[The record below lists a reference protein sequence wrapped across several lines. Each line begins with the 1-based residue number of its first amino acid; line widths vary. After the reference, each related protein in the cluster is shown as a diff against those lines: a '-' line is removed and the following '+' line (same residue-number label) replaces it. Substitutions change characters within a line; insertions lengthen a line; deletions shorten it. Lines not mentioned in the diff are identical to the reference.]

1 MCPAIVPQGEQRGY
15 LVPIG
20 GAEDKETKPTILKRF
35 AEICGGKDARIVVIP
50 TASRLDDT
58 GKLYQTLF
66 KRLGAGDVSY
76 IPITSREDCDNP
88 EFADLCAQAT
98 GIFITGGNQ
107 LRLTT
112 ILGGTAVA
120 QAIRRG
126 NAAGI
131 HIAGTSAGASIMAE
145 HMMAGGPGDSG
156 AREGGAS
163 LAPGLGLTN
172 AAIIDQHFSERNRIG
187 RLLSAVAYNP
197 FLFGIGVD
205 EDTAAFIDPYNVIE
219 VVGSGGVTV
228 VDGAGLKYS
237 SLSQARRGEAL
248 GLLGLKLDILHE
260 GCHYDLST
268 REAFPPAQ
276 DGQGHCNISVG
287 D

>member
-1 MCPAIVPQGEQRGY
+1 MCPAIVPEGQKRGY

-35 AEICGGKDARIVVIP
+35 AEICGGKNARIVVIP

-66 KRLGAGDVSY
+66 KRLGAGEVNY

-88 EFADLCAQAT
+88 EFAQLCDEAT

-131 HIAGTSAGASIMAE
+131 HIAGTSAGASIMAQ

-156 AREGGAS
+156 AREGGAT

-172 AAIIDQHFSERNRIG
+172 SAIIDQHFSERNRIG

-205 EDTAAFIDPYNVIE
+205 EDTAAFIDPHNVIE

-228 VDGAGLKYS
+228 VDGSGLKYS
-237 SLSQARRGEAL
+237 SLSQARQGEAL

-260 GCHYDLST
+260 GCHYDLNT

>member
-1 MCPAIVPQGEQRGY
+1 MCPAIVPEGQQRGY

-35 AEICGGKDARIVVIP
+35 TEICGGADARIVVIP

-58 GKLYQTLF
+58 GRMYQKLF
-66 KRLGAGDVSY
+66 KRLGAGNVSY
-76 IPITSREDCDNP
+76 IPVTSREDCDNP
-88 EFADLCAQAT
+88 DYAAECEQAT

-126 NAAGI
+126 NAAGV
-131 HIAGTSAGASIMAE
+131 HVAGTSAGASIMAE

-205 EDTAAFIDPYNVIE
+205 EDTGAFIDPYNVIE
-219 VVGSGGVTV
+219 VVGSGGVTI

-237 SLSQARRGEAL
+237 SLSQARHGEAL
-248 GLLGLKLDILHE
+248 ALLGLKLDILHE
-260 GCHYDLST
+260 GCHYDLNN
-268 REAFPPAQ
+268 REAFPPSQ

>member
-1 MCPAIVPQGEQRGY
+1 MCPAIVPQGQQRGY

-20 GAEDKETKPTILKRF
+20 GAEDKTAKPTILKRF
-35 AEICGGKDARIVVIP
+35 TEICGGADARIVVIP

-58 GKLYQTLF
+58 GRMYKKLF
-66 KRLGAGDVSY
+66 KRLGAGHVTY

-88 EFADLCAQAT
+88 DYAEECDQAT

-126 NAAGI
+126 NAAGV
-131 HIAGTSAGASIMAE
+131 HVAGTSAGASIMAE

-172 AAIIDQHFSERNRIG
+172 TAIIDQHFSERNRIG

-219 VVGSGGVTV
+219 VVGSGGVTI
-228 VDGAGLKYS
+228 VDGEGLKYS
-237 SLSQARRGEAL
+237 SLGQARQGEAL

-260 GCHYDLST
+260 GCHYDLNN
-268 REAFPPAQ
+268 REAFPPSQ

>member
-1 MCPAIVPQGEQRGY
+1 MCPAIVPQGQQRGY

-20 GAEDKETKPTILKRF
+20 GAEDKATKPTILKRF
-35 AEICGGKDARIVVIP
+35 TEICGGADARIVVIP

-58 GKLYQTLF
+58 GRMYKKLF
-66 KRLGAGDVSY
+66 KRLGAGLVSY

-88 EFADLCAQAT
+88 DYADECDQAT

-107 LRLTT
+107 LRLST

-126 NAAGI
+126 NAAGV
-131 HIAGTSAGASIMAE
+131 HVAGTSAGASIMAE

-237 SLSQARRGEAL
+237 SLGQARQGEAL

-260 GCHYDLST
+260 GCHYDLKN
-268 REAFPPAQ
+268 REAFPPST